1 MASNLYPKMDR
12 SNRAKQ
18 FMPFDALKGLREA
31 LIEMERVVV
40 SKREL
45 SEEQKNEMDNKLLCI
60 QKQDIITV
68 EFFHNREYRKV
79 TGEVKRID
87 EINKILEIGNFK
99 IPFADIAN
107 LQREKE

>member
-31 LIEMERVVV
+31 LLEMERIIV

-45 SEEQKNEMDNKLLCI
+45 SEEQKDEIDKKLRRI
-60 QKQDIITV
+60 QKQDIVMAEYFQNGEYVQVTSVVSNIDKT
-68 EFFHNREYRKV
+68 NR
-79 TGEVKRID
+79 
-87 EINKILEIGNFK
+87 ILEIENVR
-99 IPFADIAN
+99 IPFDDISD
-107 LQREKE
+107 LQIEI

>member
-31 LIEMERVVV
+31 LIEMERLVV

-45 SEEQKNEMDNKLLCI
+45 SKERMEELDYLLCQI
-60 QKQDIITV
+60 QEKDIIMA
-68 EFFHNREYRKV
+68 EYFQNGEYRRVK
-79 TGEVKRID
+79 GEVCKIDKTKR
-87 EINKILEIGNFK
+87 ILEIENVR
-99 IPFADIAN
+99 IPFEDIYDLQKEN
-107 LQREKE
+107 L